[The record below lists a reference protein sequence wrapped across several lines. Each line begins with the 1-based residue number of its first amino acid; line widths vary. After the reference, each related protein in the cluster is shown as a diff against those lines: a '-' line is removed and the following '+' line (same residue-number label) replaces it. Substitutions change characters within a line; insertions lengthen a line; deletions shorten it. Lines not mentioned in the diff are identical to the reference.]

1 MSQEID
7 MGVEGAGLYSLLAS
21 MVTDRPKP
29 PSPSTSMTATIETVD
44 NDRSLSIAT
53 PGTGFPLL
61 Q

>member
-21 MVTDRPKP
+21 MVTDRPK